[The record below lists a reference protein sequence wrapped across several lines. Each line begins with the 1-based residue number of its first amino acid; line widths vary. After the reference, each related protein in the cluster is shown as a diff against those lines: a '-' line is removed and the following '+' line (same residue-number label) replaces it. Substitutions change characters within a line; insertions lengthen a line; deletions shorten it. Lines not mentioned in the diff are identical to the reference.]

1 MVIEH
6 CHLENSLASRIE
18 SDQVGSLFWRSRT
31 LALANCGSV
40 GTEMM
45 KPAKPWIP
53 KIELNQKPK
62 NKKKKK
68 TKKRTTSNNHV
79 KSVVK
84 SVDLIPTAEESD
96 SNHFRIVSAFSFDMG
111 FKSNLVHILL
121 SIARKE
127 LKGRHGTQSIGTQSI
142 GWYPSHMDCLKT
154 CTTAAI

>member
-6 CHLENSLASRIE
+6 CCHLENSLASRH
-18 SDQVGSLFWRSRT
+18 SLFWKRSRT

-62 NKKKKK
+62 NQKK

-84 SVDLIPTAEESD
+84 SVDLIPTTEESD

-127 LKGRHGTQSIGTQSI
+127 LKGRHGTQSIG
-142 GWYPSHMDCLKT
+142 YPSHMDCLKT

>member
-1 MVIEH
+1 MMAFH
-6 CHLENSLASRIE
+6 G
-18 SDQVGSLFWRSRT
+18 DRT
-31 LALANCGSV
+31 LLPLGKLIGKSAQFVLEAQSNFGPGQLWVGRHRDDEASEALDPQNRAEPK
-40 GTEMM
+40 TE
-45 KPAKPWIP
+45 KP
-53 KIELNQKPK
+53 
-62 NKKKKK
+62 KK

-84 SVDLIPTAEESD
+84 SVDLIPTTEESD

-127 LKGRHGTQSIGTQSI
+127 LKRRHGTQSIG
-142 GWYPSHMDCLKT
+142 YPSHMDCLKT